1 MSQRKT
7 SAGEAVFPTP
17 LVRKSDD
24 RGWLAEIFTQELS
37 GGLVYG
43 FQSKPGAVRGGHY
56 HTRKS
61 ECFCILKGKVKAV
74 LKNRL
79 TGESAE
85 YILDGTHQ
93 TQKLLVP
100 PGTTHTFTTL
110 GPEDSVIIAYVDEVF
125 DAEDPDTFI
134 DR

>member
-1 MSQRKT
+1 MSQEKIA
-7 SAGEAVFPTP
+7 SGEAALTP
-17 LVRKSDD
+17 LVRKSDQ
-24 RGWLAEIFTQELS
+24 RGWLSEIFCQELPK
-37 GGLVYG
+37 GLVYG

-61 ECFCILKGKVKAV
+61 ESFCVLKGTVKAV

-79 TGESAE
+79 TGESTE
-85 YILDGTHQ
+85 HILDGTNR

-110 GPEDSVIIAYVDEVF
+110 GPEDSLIIAYVDETF
-125 DAEDPDTFI
+125 NSDDPDTFL
-134 DR
+134 DP